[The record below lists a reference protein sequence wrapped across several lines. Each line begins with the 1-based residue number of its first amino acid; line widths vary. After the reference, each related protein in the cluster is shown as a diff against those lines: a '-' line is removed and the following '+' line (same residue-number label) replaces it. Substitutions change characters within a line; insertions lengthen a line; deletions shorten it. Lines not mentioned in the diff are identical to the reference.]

1 MKIKN
6 LFLLWGGAALAA
18 LLLGSCGPLRT
29 PTVIKNAPVENYR
42 YAYVT
47 ETQALTSSEGHS
59 NSNGGGFMGLFSGLF
74 SGGTD
79 ITTKTVNPGDVIS
92 GELAK
97 YGFVIL
103 PELTP
108 ELEAQTV
115 IVNYGESG
123 SRKRGIKE
131 ATEVTIQF
139 ISADSKQL
147 ICSCTAEGQ
156 GQTEADNIREAIRRA
171 LSALFAQ

>member
-47 ETQALTSSEGHS
+47 ETQALTSSTGYS
-59 NSNGGGFMGLFSGLF
+59 NGNGGGFMGLFSG
-74 SGGTD
+74 GTN

-103 PELTP
+103 SELTP
-108 ELEAQTV
+108 EQEAQTV

-123 SRKRGIKE
+123 SRKRGLKKT
-131 ATEVTIQF
+131 TEVTIQF

>member
-29 PTVIKNAPVENYR
+29 PTVIKNAPIENYR

-47 ETQALTSSEGHS
+47 ETQALTSSTGHS
-59 NSNGGGFMGLFSGLF
+59 NGNGGGFMGLF

-108 ELEAQTV
+108 EQEAQTV